1 MAKEKHGFTGEYN
14 YYVGVLVQNNERRL
28 VDSADCHDKYATW
41 TAGAKPKVFNKQM
54 AIDLQMGLMCNGYK
68 ALVIEA
74 PEFLE
79 LQNKEALEE
88 KKAVRRLAKAQK
100 KAMDDYNQIL
110 DENRRLKEKVEYYK
124 REIATLSADLEGRP
138 VEKDGPSRIQVR
150 KAFNKLKNRRAI
162 MDAMGYPYN
171 VSMPVAYNV
180 VLFLEWVRNNDNE
193 LMVTLG
199 CGDIGLLAD
208 EISAALREKNA

>member
-1 MAKEKHGFTGEYN
+1 MKIPPSAIISEQIKEINALKRKNRLIIEK
-14 YYVGVLVQNNERRL
+14 VKEREKKWK
-28 VDSADCHDKYATW
+28 DYTDKLL
-41 TAGAKPKVFNKQM
+41 K
-54 AIDLQMGLMCNGYK
+54 D
-68 ALVIEA
+68 IE
-74 PEFLE
+74 E
-79 LQNKEALEE
+79 LQNKETLEE

-100 KAMDDYNQIL
+100 KAMDDYNLIL

-138 VEKDGPSRIQVR
+138 VDKDGPSRIQIR

-180 VLFLEWVRNNDNE
+180 VLFLEWVRNNAKWHE
-193 LMVTLG
+193 LYVHM
-199 CGDIGLLAD
+199 
-208 EISAALREKNA
+208 EQSMK